1 MKNKRW
7 GAIITR
13 NRNGHPSLKVI
24 VWKIGSLKRFAWKT
38 KGEELQLQ
46 EIVMDNKKQL
56 HEKMEV
62 QNDLLEKQKMRK
74 YEALE
79 LWKSEL

>member
-1 MKNKRW
+1 
-7 GAIITR
+7 
-13 NRNGHPSLKVI
+13 
-24 VWKIGSLKRFAWKT
+24 
-38 KGEELQLQ
+38 
-46 EIVMDNKKQL
+46 MDNKKQL